1 MTERD
6 DGQRIQTAM
15 TEYGWYKMALR
26 YLIISAA
33 AALIGA
39 VYECFS
45 HEVYSY
51 YMIYAFAFPLVL
63 GAIPSLLLLKR
74 ARSCRIPHICSQM
87 WQLGILTM
95 TVGSL
100 LQGVLEIYGTTN
112 RLIILY
118 LIVGSVLMLGS
129 VTLRRFCRE

>member
-1 MTERD
+1 MN
-6 DGQRIQTAM
+6 
-15 TEYGWYKMALR
+15 EYSWYKMALR
-26 YLIISAA
+26 YLIMSAA

-51 YMIYAFAFPLVL
+51 YMIYAFAIPLVL
-63 GAIPSLLLLKR
+63 GEVPSLLLLKR
-74 ARSCRIPHICSQM
+74 ACSCRIPHMCSLM
-87 WQLGILTM
+87 WQFGILTL

-100 LQGVLEIYGTTN
+100 FQGVLEIYGTTN

-118 LIVGSVLMLGS
+118 LIVGSALMLGS
-129 VTLRRFCRE
+129 VALRRFCRE

>member
-1 MTERD
+1 MTEKND
-6 DGQRIQTAM
+6 TQRKQPAM

-63 GAIPSLLLLKR
+63 GAVPSLLLLKR
-74 ARSCRIPHICSQM
+74 ARSRRIPHMCSSM
-87 WQLGILTM
+87 WQLGILTL
-95 TVGSL
+95 TVGSMF
-100 LQGVLEIYGTTN
+100 QGVLEIYGTTN
-112 RLIILY
+112 RLILLY
-118 LIVGSVLMLGS
+118 LVVGSALMLGS
-129 VTLRRFCRE
+129 MAMKRFCRE

>member
-6 DGQRIQTAM
+6 DGRRIQTAM

-63 GAIPSLLLLKR
+63 GAVPSLLLLKR
-74 ARSCRIPHICSQM
+74 ARSLRIPYRCSQM
-87 WQLGILTM
+87 WQLGILTL
-95 TVGSL
+95 TVGSMF
-100 LQGVLEIYGTTN
+100 QGVLEIYGTTN
-112 RLIILY
+112 RLIMLY
-118 LIVGSVLMLGS
+118 LIAGAVLMLGS
-129 VTLRRFCRE
+129 MALKRFCRE

>member
-6 DGQRIQTAM
+6 DRRRIQTAM

-63 GAIPSLLLLKR
+63 GAVPSLLLLKR
-74 ARSCRIPHICSQM
+74 ASSLRIPYRCSSM
-87 WQLGILTM
+87 WQLGILTL
-95 TVGSL
+95 TVGSM

-112 RLIILY
+112 RLVMLY
-118 LIVGSVLMLGS
+118 LIAGAVLMLGS
-129 VTLRRFCRE
+129 MALKRFCRE